1 MKKHIPNFIT
11 LLNLFCGSIA
21 VLFVVKDAISLAFIF
36 VLAGIFFDFMD
47 GFVAR
52 ILKVRSNLGLQ
63 LDSLA
68 DMVTSGLVPG
78 LVMFQ
83 LFNRVV
89 AGDDGL
95 SFLPYFGLLI
105 TLSSAYRLANFNLDD
120 SQTNSFIG
128 IPTPAN
134 TLFILSIPM
143 ILEHQSNFGFNGII
157 LNIPVLIFV
166 TLLSSYWLNA
176 PLKLMALKFTSS
188 SLRTN
193 KWCYILI
200 VISIVLILVLQFIG
214 IILSFFCY
222 LILSQIK
229 SYKI

>member
-52 ILKVRSNLGLQ
+52 ILKARSNLGLQ

-105 TLSSAYRLANFNLDD
+105 TLSSAYRLANFNLDE

-176 PLKLMALKFTSS
+176 PLKLMALKFTSYS
-188 SLRTN
+188 FRTN
-193 KWCYILI
+193 KWRYILI

-222 LILSQIK
+222 LTLSQIK
-229 SYKI
+229 FYKI